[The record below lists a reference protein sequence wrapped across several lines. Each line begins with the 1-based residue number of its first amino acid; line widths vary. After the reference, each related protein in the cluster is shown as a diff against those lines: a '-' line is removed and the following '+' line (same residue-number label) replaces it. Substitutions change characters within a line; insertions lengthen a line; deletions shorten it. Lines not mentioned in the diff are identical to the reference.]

1 MELAQKHIEQLSLEN
16 LTTAEYLALA
26 IETSNLLGWVFGN
39 INEIGFIA
47 YTNNGLFAWNAEIKL
62 KILEGIVKI
71 QSESRG
77 NELID
82 VRENK
87 KNIQKFI
94 TTFRE
99 LKNTLSPEELIP
111 IYEKLKV
118 HFV

>member
-1 MELAQKHIEQLSLEN
+1 MEHGQNHTEQLSLEN
-16 LTTAEYLALA
+16 LKTAEYLALA
-26 IETSNLLGWVFGN
+26 IETANTLGWVFGN
-39 INEIGFIA
+39 ITEIGFIA

-87 KNIQKFI
+87 KNIQKFA

-99 LKNTLSPEELIP
+99 LKNTLSPEDLIP

-118 HFV
+118 YFV

>member
-1 MELAQKHIEQLSLEN
+1 MEFAQKHIEQLPLED
-16 LTTAEYLALA
+16 LAVEDYLALA
-26 IETSNLLGWVFGN
+26 IESSTLLGWVFGS
-39 INEIGFIA
+39 ITEIGFIA
-47 YTNNGLFAWNAEIKL
+47 YTNNGLFAWNAEIRL
-62 KILEGIVKI
+62 RIVNGIVTI

-94 TTFRE
+94 TAFRE
-99 LKNTLSPEELIP
+99 LRNTLSPEDLVP

-118 HFV
+118 HFI

>member
-16 LTTAEYLALA
+16 LATAEYLALA
-26 IETSNLLGWVFGN
+26 IEAANLLGWVFGTV
-39 INEIGFIA
+39 NEIGFIA
-47 YTNNGLFAWNAEIKL
+47 YTSNGLFAWNAEIKL
-62 KILEGIVKI
+62 KILEGVVKI

-99 LKNTLSPEELIP
+99 LKNTLSPEDLIP

-118 HFV
+118 HFA

>member
-26 IETSNLLGWVFGN
+26 IEAANMLGWVFGN

-47 YTNNGLFAWNAEIKL
+47 YTDNGLFAWNAEIKL
-62 KILEGIVKI
+62 KILEGVVKI

-99 LKNTLSPEELIP
+99 LKDTLSPEDLIP